1 VTEKFGMLH
10 VRQPAGHA
18 VVMDV
23 NSLSMRAL
31 VDVDKEG
38 ILPSHSPLTLS
49 WKKVPCNW
57 VLDLSQ
63 TPVLAS
69 YPTQFPNRFA
79 LSRSPSSVSLIIAKR
94 FYKSDLTVDSST
106 SDNPQLLAPSR
117 FDKQA
122 NTCSTGN
129 QVAQHTM

>member
-10 VRQPAGHA
+10 VRQPAGQA

-38 ILPSHSPLTLS
+38 ISPSHSPLTLS
-49 WKKVPCNW
+49 WKKAPCNW

-69 YPTQFPNRFA
+69 YPTQFPNRVA

-94 FYKSDLTVDSST
+94 FSKSDLTVDSST

-129 QVAQHTM
+129 QVGQHTM